1 MLNIYA
7 YYENFQETK
16 SGEHNLGSEWFSM
29 NENVAHT
36 KVLNCTNVT
45 EIKNTER
52 YLFKIRCKRENTVSK
67 NAALTADYRE
77 TRN

>member
-1 MLNIYA
+1 MLNINA
-7 YYENFQETK
+7 YYENFRETK
-16 SGEHNLGSEWFSM
+16 SGEHNLDSEWLSM
-29 NENVAHT
+29 NENVPHM
-36 KVLNCTNVT
+36 KVLNCTDVT

-52 YLFKIRCKRENTVSK
+52 YLFKIRCKRENTVIK